1 MRLEVPYYRTPELG
15 IIHMRGTKLPA
26 PCAARILI
34 NGRVEPC
41 LYASEFLCDC
51 RDQHKGTCDAP
62 LCPAHAHQIGP
73 NKHLCPACR
82 LHQQED
88 SKQRSLF
95 TSLI

>member
-1 MRLEVPYYRTPELG
+1 MPYYRTPELG
-15 IIHMRGTKLPA
+15 IVHMRGTKLPA

-34 NGRVEPC
+34 NGREEPC
-41 LYASEFLCDC
+41 LYPSEFLCDC

-73 NKHLCPACR
+73 NKHICPACR